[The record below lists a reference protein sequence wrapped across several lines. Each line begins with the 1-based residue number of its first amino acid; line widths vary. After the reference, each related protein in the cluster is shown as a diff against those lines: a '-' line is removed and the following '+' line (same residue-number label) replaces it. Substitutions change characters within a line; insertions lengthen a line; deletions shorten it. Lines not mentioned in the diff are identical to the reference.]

1 MNTTKPDTHWR
12 QNSMAELLII
22 RHGQASYGAANY
34 DALSTLGQRQ
44 AALIGETLRVSG
56 WVPDRVI
63 SGTLT
68 RQVDTLAAMAFEVDP
83 EQHAGFNEYD
93 FQDLLKAH
101 NSTTPSAIQSAD
113 RKAHFRLLRETV
125 YAWMRG
131 EIVGAAETWDS
142 FAERVEAARQF
153 AISSDAKRVLVVSSG
168 GVIGQM
174 VSRTLGG
181 PVENMM
187 TLNLQIKN
195 TAMTRFVYSDR
206 GFHLH
211 EFNSTPHFAN
221 GEGAKM
227 ISYS

>member
-1 MNTTKPDTHWR
+1 
-12 QNSMAELLII
+12 MAELLII
-22 RHGQASYGAANY
+22 RHGQASFGAANY
-34 DALSTLGQRQ
+34 DALSALGHQQ
-44 AALIGETLRVSG
+44 ATLIGDTLRASG
-56 WVPDRVI
+56 WTPDRVI

-68 RQVDTLAAMAFEVDP
+68 RQVDTLAAMGFAIDP
-83 EQHAGFNEYD
+83 ERHAGFNEYD
-93 FQDLLKAH
+93 FQDLLRARSNTKI
-101 NSTTPSAIQSAD
+101 SSDD

-125 YAWMRG
+125 HAWMRG
-131 EIVGAAETWDS
+131 EIPDPTETWDS
-142 FAERVEAARQF
+142 FTTRVEAARQF

-174 VSRTLGG
+174 VSHTLGG

-195 TAMTRFVYSDR
+195 TAITRFVYSDR